1 MSQAK
6 SAQNKHAKRNAR
18 AKQKRQQVA
27 RGKTA
32 PQALKQR
39 KMRQLLNA
47 NGSIPDFDA
56 TLANAV
62 MDIKKGKTVD
72 SEFKNTTEMLDG
84 LTRAVSEV
92 FKLYCYVA
100 LANYLI
106 EAGAIQH
113 ELTIDLEEASRVLMN
128 FDTRIGTIRF
138 MNNEP
143 DEETEMAIQTEALDI
158 GTHLGQ
164 ISEMLYQEVAR
175 LEVHGPV
182 MEDTIARLSNEVPEE
197 VTSPAARYS
206 KALEAVAHD
215 YLYKLMI
222 RDKEAKP
229 EEATADQPN
238 EVDPSVHDEDAK
250 LSA

>member
-27 RGKTA
+27 RGKAA
-32 PQALKQR
+32 PEAIKKR
-39 KMRQLLNA
+39 RIRAMLNA
-47 NGSIPDFDA
+47 NGTIPDFDA
-56 TLANAV
+56 ALENAV
-62 MDIKKGKTVD
+62 MDIKKGKSVE
-72 SEFKNTTEMLDG
+72 SEFKDTTDMLEG
-84 LTRAVSEV
+84 LKRAVGEV
-92 FKLYCYVA
+92 FKLYCYVT

-128 FDTRIGTIRF
+128 FDTRIGTIQF
-138 MNNEP
+138 LNNEP
-143 DEETEMAIQTEALDI
+143 DPETELAIQTEALDI
-158 GTHLGQ
+158 GTNLGQ
-164 ISEMLYQEVAR
+164 ISEMLYQEVTR
-175 LEVHGPV
+175 LEVHGPI
-182 MEDTIARLSNEVPEE
+182 MEDTIARLTKEIPED
-197 VTSPAARYS
+197 VTDPAARYS

-222 RDKEAKP
+222 RDKEA
-229 EEATADQPN
+229 EAAAKVEQPK
-238 EVDPSVHDEDAK
+238 EVDPSVHDEGAK